1 MSNRPSNRP
10 PSRPSSRPP
19 QQPKRDSDFDS
30 LNSLRYKALAED
42 DDPFSGFEDKAVSR
56 REVDEGRIFGLNAVE
71 RMFLSIGLFLVVTV
85 LSVLLLILTD
95 SIQL

>member
-1 MSNRPSNRP
+1 MSNRPSNKP

-19 QQPKRDSDFDS
+19 QQPKRDDFDS

-42 DDPFSGFEDKAVSR
+42 DDPFSGFEDKAVTR

-71 RMFLSIGLFLVVTV
+71 RMFLSIGLFLVITV